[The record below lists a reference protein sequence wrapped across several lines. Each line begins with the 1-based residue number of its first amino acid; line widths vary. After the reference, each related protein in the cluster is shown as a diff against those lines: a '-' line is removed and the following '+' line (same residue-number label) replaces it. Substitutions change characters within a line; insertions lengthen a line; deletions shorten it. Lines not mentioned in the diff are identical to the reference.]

1 MSFIISLFMA
11 LSVFANTGAPRIN
24 NYFSYDDKVI
34 DCTDYEFKNYVL
46 PQVKNIATEFY
57 LFLRK
62 LDPLNNEIINLKLDI
77 QNLYYSWDDLIE
89 PCSKQMDQCQ
99 IGLSSFYKQAGSI
112 DKRIT
117 SLQAQQLLAGLT
129 DNFMIDNRLNLTH
142 ILYELANLNYRLVHQ
157 IEAMLVKKSSQQE
170 NFATELKFDL
180 QPIIQEM
187 KLTSE
192 LMLTSLLNEQLRDSV
207 QFVYMNYIK
216 LLEDFVI
223 RKKDKI
229 YMITRLEE
237 TNIAWN
243 TFHMKITKGHQGA
256 NVPNQNIITGIHSR
270 WVGILKVILDK

>member
-1 MSFIISLFMA
+1 MRLLVLSILIIGNAFGSTA
-11 LSVFANTGAPRIN
+11 KNIN

-34 DCTDYEFKNYVL
+34 NCTDYEFKNYVL
-46 PQVKNIATEFY
+46 PQVKNISSEFY

-62 LDPLNNEIINLKLDI
+62 LDPVNNDIINLKLDI
-77 QNLYYSWDDLIE
+77 QSLYYSWDDLID
-89 PCSKQMDQCQ
+89 PCSKQLDQCQ
-99 IGLSSFYKQAGSI
+99 KDLSKFYKQAGSI

-117 SLQAQQLLAGLT
+117 SLQAQQLLAGVT

-142 ILYELANLNYRLVHQ
+142 ILYELANLNYRLIHR
-157 IEAMLVKKSSQQE
+157 IEAMLVKRTSQQE

-192 LMLTSLLNEQLRDSV
+192 LMLTSLLNEQLRDNIH
-207 QFVYMNYIK
+207 FVYMNFIK
-216 LLEDFVI
+216 LLEDFVV
-223 RKKDKI
+223 RKEDKN

-243 TFHMKITKGHQGA
+243 SFHMKITKGNESGA
-256 NVPNQNIITGIHSR
+256 IPNQNIINGIHSR
-270 WVGILKVILDK
+270 WVGILKVVLDK